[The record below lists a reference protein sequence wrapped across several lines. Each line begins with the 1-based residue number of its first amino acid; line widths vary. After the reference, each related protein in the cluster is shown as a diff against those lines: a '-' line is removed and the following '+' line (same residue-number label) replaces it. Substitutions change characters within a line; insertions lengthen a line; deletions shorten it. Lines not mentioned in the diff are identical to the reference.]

1 MDATRPLSPSGHPS
15 GHRRTDRA
23 PVRRREDFL
32 VFGAPQITDAEIG
45 EVVASMRDGWLG
57 SGPKVARFEDAF
69 GVVKGSA
76 HAVAVS
82 SCTAALHLSMLAA
95 GVGAGDEVI
104 VPALTFCATVNAVIH
119 AGATPVLADV
129 DPATMNIDPGDAA
142 ARITAR
148 TRAIVPVHFAGRPC
162 DMEALTALAARHDL
176 AMIEDCAHAIETRS
190 GGTEAGR
197 FGRMGCFSF
206 YATKNVTT
214 GEGGMVITDDAELA
228 DAVRVAALH
237 GLSRDAWRR
246 YSDAGFRHYEV
257 VSLGFK
263 YNMMDLQA
271 AIGLHQ
277 LSRLQANWERRRQVW
292 ETYRAELSGLPVTG
306 PADPEPG
313 TRHAHHL
320 YPILVDERRAGLT
333 RDAFL
338 DAMTAEGI
346 GVGVHYRSVP
356 EHRFYQDA
364 YGWRPE
370 DWPHACRIGR
380 QTVSLPLSPTLTD
393 RDVGDVME
401 AVRRSLGG

>member
-1 MDATRPLSPSGHPS
+1 VTG
-15 GHRRTDRA
+15 RT
-23 PVRRREDFL
+23 PVRPPEDFL
-32 VFGAPQITDAEIG
+32 VFGAPQIADDEIQ

-57 SGPKVARFEDAF
+57 TGPKVARFEDAF
-69 GVVKGSA
+69 RALKGSD

-95 GVGAGDEVI
+95 RVGVGDEVI

-119 AGATPVLADV
+119 TGATPVLADV
-129 DPATMNIDPGDAA
+129 APGTMNIDPDDAG
-142 ARITAR
+142 ARVTAR
-148 TRAIVPVHFAGRPC
+148 TRAIVPVHFGGRPC
-162 DMEALTALAARHDL
+162 DMEALTALAADHDL
-176 AMIEDCAHAIETRS
+176 VIIEDCAHAIETRLA
-190 GGTEAGR
+190 GTEAGR

-214 GEGGMVITDDAELA
+214 GEGGMVITDSAEDA

-246 YSDAGFRHYEV
+246 FSDEGFRHYEV
-257 VSLGFK
+257 VAAGFK

-277 LSRLQANWERRRQVW
+277 LRRLQANWERRRQIW
-292 ETYRAELSGLPVTG
+292 ETYRVELRGLPVTG

-313 TRHAHHL
+313 TRHAYHL

-346 GVGVHYRSVP
+346 GVGVHYRSIP
-356 EHRFYQDA
+356 EHRFYRET

-370 DWPHACRIGR
+370 AWEHACRIGR
-380 QTVSLPLSPTLTD
+380 QTVSLPLSARLSD
-393 RDVGDVME
+393 RDVEDVIE
-401 AVRRSLGG
+401 AVRRALGG